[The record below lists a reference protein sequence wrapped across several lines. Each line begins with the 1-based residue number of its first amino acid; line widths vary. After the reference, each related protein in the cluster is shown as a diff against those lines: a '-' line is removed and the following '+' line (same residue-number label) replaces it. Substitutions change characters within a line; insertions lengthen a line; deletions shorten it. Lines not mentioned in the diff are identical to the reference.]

1 MALRIESRPYL
12 TNDFWL
18 SHLPKDKTG
27 GYNIGYLENLEKK
40 GELFMLEF
48 LASGK
53 ALSVLAAIGVIG
65 IVSKLITRSL
75 YKRLLKETDNMAMT
89 KNKNLKA
96 LKQKLENAYRLNQN
110 IVNTQA
116 YLEKQLYGFRFMNLS
131 LDTWNNLSMQM
142 VILGLLAGGAGSF
155 LAYWFRLDS
164 YYIVLYASIGAL
176 SSLLLTFMD
185 SSFNII
191 QKQQRLETVL
201 LEYMDNSV
209 FVRAARENTGR
220 DAAVSRAA
228 LTAQDWERD
237 RQARE
242 DDINLSA
249 ARGEEARE
257 RSRDE
262 EFKERMSREGNKD
275 SLARGEETKN
285 GLVKEEM
292 GRANIRSIKSRNSK
306 ADDLL
311 RAVRTMKEEDE
322 QESPVKLR
330 EMDRAERGSSAPGTS
345 KKARNAARDA
355 GYDGPEADSQAR
367 RDIDYLK
374 QSLEQIAASKDRLQE
389 EPPSR
394 ERDWL
399 KNLNGEELKLIGE
412 IMQQYFSRT

>member
-1 MALRIESRPYL
+1 
-12 TNDFWL
+12 
-18 SHLPKDKTG
+18 
-27 GYNIGYLENLEKK
+27 
-40 GELFMLEF
+40 MLEF

-155 LAYWFRLDS
+155 LAYWYRLDS
-164 YYIVLYASIGAL
+164 YYIVLYASVGAL
-176 SSLLLTFMD
+176 SSLLLT
-185 SSFNII
+185 
-191 QKQQRLETVL
+191 L

-220 DAAVSRAA
+220 DAAMSRAA
-228 LTAQDWERD
+228 LTAQDWDKD

-242 DDINLSA
+242 ERKDRQTREDEIINERG

-285 GLVKEEM
+285 GLIKEET
-292 GRANIRSIKSRNSK
+292 GRGTIRSIKSRNSR

-322 QESPVKLR
+322 QEAPVKLR
-330 EMDRAERGSSAPGTS
+330 EMDRAERAVSGAS
-345 KKARNAARDA
+345 KKGRNAPRDA
-355 GYDGPEADSQAR
+355 AYGGPEEDSQAR

-374 QSLEQIAASKDRLQE
+374 QSLEQIAASKDRGQE
-389 EPPSR
+389 EAPSR
-394 ERDWL
+394 EKDWL

>member
-1 MALRIESRPYL
+1 
-12 TNDFWL
+12 
-18 SHLPKDKTG
+18 
-27 GYNIGYLENLEKK
+27 
-40 GELFMLEF
+40 MLEF

-155 LAYWFRLDS
+155 LAYWYRLDS
-164 YYIVLYASIGAL
+164 YYIVLYASVGAL
-176 SSLLLTFMD
+176 SSLLLTFLD

-220 DAAVSRAA
+220 DAAMSRAA
-228 LTAQDWERD
+228 LTAQDWDKD

-242 DDINLSA
+242 ERKDRQTREDEIINERG

-285 GLVKEEM
+285 GLIKEET
-292 GRANIRSIKSRNSK
+292 GRGTIRSIKSRS
-306 ADDLL
+306 
-311 RAVRTMKEEDE
+311 T
-322 QESPVKLR
+322 
-330 EMDRAERGSSAPGTS
+330 
-345 KKARNAARDA
+345 
-355 GYDGPEADSQAR
+355 
-367 RDIDYLK
+367 
-374 QSLEQIAASKDRLQE
+374 
-389 EPPSR
+389 
-394 ERDWL
+394 
-399 KNLNGEELKLIGE
+399 
-412 IMQQYFSRT
+412 

>member
-228 LTAQDWERD
+228 LTAQDWEKD

-242 DDINLSA
+242 
-249 ARGEEARE
+249 
-257 RSRDE
+257 
-262 EFKERMSREGNKD
+262 
-275 SLARGEETKN
+275 EET
-285 GLVKEEM
+285 
-292 GRANIRSIKSRNSK
+292 
-306 ADDLL
+306 
-311 RAVRTMKEEDE
+311 
-322 QESPVKLR
+322 
-330 EMDRAERGSSAPGTS
+330 
-345 KKARNAARDA
+345 
-355 GYDGPEADSQAR
+355 
-367 RDIDYLK
+367 
-374 QSLEQIAASKDRLQE
+374 
-389 EPPSR
+389 
-394 ERDWL
+394 
-399 KNLNGEELKLIGE
+399 
-412 IMQQYFSRT
+412 

>member
-1 MALRIESRPYL
+1 
-12 TNDFWL
+12 
-18 SHLPKDKTG
+18 
-27 GYNIGYLENLEKK
+27 
-40 GELFMLEF
+40 MLEF

-75 YKRLLKETDNMAMT
+75 HKRLLKETDNMAMT

-155 LAYWFRLDS
+155 LAYWYRLDS
-164 YYIVLYASIGAL
+164 YYIVLYASVGAL
-176 SSLLLTFMD
+176 SSLLLTFLD

-220 DAAVSRAA
+220 DAAMSRAA
-228 LTAQDWERD
+228 LTAQDWDKD

-242 DDINLSA
+242 ERKDRQTREDEIINERG

-285 GLVKEEM
+285 GLIKEET
-292 GRANIRSIKSRNSK
+292 GRGTIRSIKSRNSR

-322 QESPVKLR
+322 QEAPVKLR
-330 EMDRAERGSSAPGTS
+330 EMDRAERAVSGAS
-345 KKARNAARDA
+345 KKGRNAPRDA
-355 GYDGPEADSQAR
+355 AYGGPEEDSQAR

-374 QSLEQIAASKDRLQE
+374 QSLEQIAASKDRGQE
-389 EPPSR
+389 EAPSR
-394 ERDWL
+394 EKDWL